1 MNQTTVSSYTEVP
14 GVFQDDEAL
23 KEWVAQQYGLTDW
36 GAFCDVVSLSAAV
49 GATVDVDPL
58 LGEMYFDP
66 ELQTFLF
73 QVEKEEE
80 EEEEEI
86 DDSQE
91 DQEGY
96 PRYETREVLR
106 YRVGS
111 FYRS

>member
-1 MNQTTVSSYTEVP
+1 MNQTAVSSYIEVP
-14 GVFQDDEAL
+14 GVFRDDEAL
-23 KEWVAQQYGLTDW
+23 KELVAQQYGFTEW
-36 GAFCDVVSLSAAV
+36 GAFCDVVSLSAAT

-58 LGEMYFDP
+58 IGEMYFDP

-73 QVEKEEE
+73 QVEKEE
-80 EEEEEI
+80 I

-96 PRYETREVLR
+96 HRYGTREVLR

-111 FYRS
+111 SYRS